1 MPNINEL
8 LHEKNQIIDQ
18 LNSIIF
24 GSIELRD
31 KDGKQYIYVHYRQDG
46 ILTTKYA
53 GEYSDV
59 LYNLIRNNTELS
71 KNLKKRLKE
80 INKILKELNYVE
92 TEGVAEKVAVNIDLA
107 RRYLVDSIYKQAMLE
122 GVATTYS
129 DTETIVNGGKVK
141 DMTASDINK
150 VINLKRA
157 WEFITSVDLANYPT
171 NYAVLC
177 QINQIVED
185 GFSLTAG
192 RIRSVP
198 VTIGGSTYIPP
209 IPFEDQVKQDLYDM
223 LNNEEGID
231 LAVDLVLY
239 VMKKQLF
246 LDGNKR
252 TAIIFANHYLIS
264 HALGLIV
271 VPADKVDEYKKVLV
285 SYYENELM
293 KPDIANFLK
302 EKCWIKMEWC
312 IIANSGGHVS
322 IYLKSS
328 SYFVSGS
335 GKGISYVVSTSIRL
349 YIFNI
354 GTCWNSS
361 RTFSQRIVI
370 TLSHNWINL
379 LNLI

>member
-8 LHEKNQIIDQ
+8 LREKNQLLEQ
-18 LNSIIF
+18 LKSLLY
-24 GSIELRD
+24 GSIELRE
-31 KDGKQYIYVHYRQDG
+31 KDRKQYIYVHYRLNG
-46 ILTTKYA
+46 VLTTKYA

-59 LYNLIRNNTELS
+59 LYNLIRNNTELA

-80 INKILKELNYVE
+80 IDKTLKELNYIK
-92 TEGVAEKVAVNIDLA
+92 AEAVDKKVAINIDLA

-141 DMTASDINK
+141 GMNASDINK

-157 WEFITSVDLANYPT
+157 WEFIMSIDLANYPT

-223 LNNEEGID
+223 LNNEKGID
-231 LAVDLVLY
+231 LAIDLVLY

-271 VPADKVDEYKKVLV
+271 VPAEQVKQYKKVLV
-285 SYYENELM
+285 SYYENES
-293 KPDIANFLK
+293 KKGEIVNFLK
-302 EKCWIKMEWC
+302 EKCWFKME
-312 IIANSGGHVS
+312 
-322 IYLKSS
+322 
-328 SYFVSGS
+328 
-335 GKGISYVVSTSIRL
+335 
-349 YIFNI
+349 
-354 GTCWNSS
+354 
-361 RTFSQRIVI
+361 
-370 TLSHNWINL
+370 
-379 LNLI
+379 